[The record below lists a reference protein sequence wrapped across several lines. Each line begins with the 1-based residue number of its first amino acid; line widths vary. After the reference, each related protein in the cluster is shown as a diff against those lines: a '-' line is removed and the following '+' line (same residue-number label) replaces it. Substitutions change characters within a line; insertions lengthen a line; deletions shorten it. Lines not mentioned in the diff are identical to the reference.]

1 MWVGESLRRVEDRAL
16 VTGAGRFVADYESA
30 ARDCLALRFV
40 RSTAARGRIL
50 AIEAPDGA
58 QMFTGQDLAEVPPIR
73 PLLHRPDFQ
82 PVGQPVLACD
92 EVRFVGEA
100 LAVVVAPS
108 QSDAEDL
115 AQSVIVDVDPLDP
128 ILDVG
133 AALEPGSPTVHPR
146 AESNV
151 LIEARM
157 ATDGIDEVFERAA
170 QVVEIDLRSGRE
182 NAMPL
187 EARGAY
193 VEPDPATG
201 RITLVASTQNAH
213 IIRTV
218 IADLLEMPESQ
229 LRVVAPDVGG
239 GFGQKQCLPAEY
251 VVAVWVARRL
261 NKPVAWIEDRRENF
275 LSSFHS
281 RDQRYTVRGAFDDRG
296 RLLAVDAD
304 LLCNVGAYSS
314 YPVTGAVE
322 TLMAFGE
329 LPGPY
334 DFENYRVRSRGVL
347 TNTCTVAPYRGVSRP
362 VITLAMERLIDIG
375 GRRLGIDPVEMRRI
389 NLVRDFPYVSPTG
402 LTMDKGAYVESL
414 DEAVRLIDLDAFR
427 PRQEVHRNKG
437 EYLGIGFCT
446 LAERTA
452 YGTPVFAGRSM
463 DVVPGFEQVDMTMD
477 PSGYVEARIGTSPHG
492 QGLATS
498 LSQVIADEL
507 GVTPDKVRVEHGDT
521 DRTPYG
527 WGTFASR
534 SMVLSGGAAKLA
546 AEKLREKV
554 KLVAAELLEVG
565 VDDVDLISNTAR
577 VKGTDISIGLRE
589 VARTAYHRAQK
600 LPEDVTPGLSATG
613 VYDPPGTYSNA
624 CHTALVRV
632 DTETGEVILERFLVV
647 EDAGVLINPMIADG
661 QVAGGVAQGI
671 GGALYENLVYDE
683 WGNLVTTSLMDYLV
697 PTAAEIPEIEVHH
710 LETVTDHSITG
721 AKGLGEGGT
730 IGASPA
736 VISAI
741 SDALSPFGIEVL
753 ETPAT
758 PDHIRGLIRAAK
770 G

>member
-1 MWVGESLRRVEDRAL
+1 M
-16 VTGAGRFVADYESA
+16 TGAGRFVADYDSV

-40 RSTAARGRIL
+40 RSTVARGRII
-50 AIEAPDGA
+50 AIEAPGDA
-58 QMFTGQDLAEVPPIR
+58 QVFTGQDLADVPPIR

-82 PVGQPVLACD
+82 PVGQPVLARD
-92 EVRFVGEA
+92 QVRFVGEA
-100 LAVVVAPS
+100 LAVAVAPS
-108 QSDAEDL
+108 QTEAEDL
-115 AQSVIVDVDPLDP
+115 AQAVIVDVDPLDP
-128 ILDVG
+128 ILDVR
-133 AALEPGSPTVHPR
+133 AALEPGSQTVHPG

-193 VEPDPATG
+193 VEPDGAKG

-218 IADLLEMPESQ
+218 IADLLDMPESQ

-251 VVAVWVARRL
+251 VVAVWVARKL

-334 DFENYRVRSRGVL
+334 DFEHYRVRSRGVL

-362 VITLAMERLIDIG
+362 VITLAMERLMDIG

-427 PRQEVHRNKG
+427 QRQEAHRTKG

-463 DVVPGFEQVDMTMD
+463 DVIPGFEQVDMTMD
-477 PSGYVEARIGTSPHG
+477 PSGYIEARIGTSPHG

-498 LSQVIADEL
+498 LSQVIADEI

-546 AEKLREKV
+546 AGKLREKL

-565 VDDVDLISNTAR
+565 TDDVDLVSNAAR

-589 VARTAYHRAQK
+589 VARTAYHRVQK
-600 LPEDVTPGLSATG
+600 LPKDVTPGLSATG

-632 DTETGEVILERFLVV
+632 DTETGEVVLERFLVV
-647 EDAGVLINPMIADG
+647 EDAGILINPMIAEG
-661 QVAGGVAQGI
+661 QVVGGVAQGI
-671 GGALYENLVYDE
+671 GGALYENLIYDE

-758 PDHIRGLIRAAK
+758 PDRIRGLIRAAK